1 LRQIVPELGLIATF
15 LDNFLM
21 IVCYNRG
28 RLNVSKREAAMAQ
41 ERPDYLSYLLRMW
54 RAREGGS
61 DVWRASLHS
70 PQTGEQ
76 VSFRTLDELFVF
88 LRRETGTAV

>member
-1 LRQIVPELGLIATF
+1 
-15 LDNFLM
+15 
-21 IVCYNRG
+21 
-28 RLNVSKREAAMAQ
+28 MAQ

-54 RAREGGS
+54 RAREGGE

-76 VSFRTLDELFVF
+76 MSFCTLEELSVF
-88 LRRETGTAV
+88 LLETRSFNLQVISSLQLALQRLPKSRNLA